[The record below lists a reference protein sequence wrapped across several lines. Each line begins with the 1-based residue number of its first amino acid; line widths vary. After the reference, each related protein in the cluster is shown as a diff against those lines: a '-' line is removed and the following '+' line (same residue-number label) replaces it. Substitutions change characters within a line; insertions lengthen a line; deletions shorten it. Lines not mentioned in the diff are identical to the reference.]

1 MEVRIQTHPTSL
13 PTVDPRIPTVPSM
26 AFQVRRDSKVEPLS
40 SNSHNSS
47 DHKEEMDPVKEGH
60 KMEMD
65 K

>member
-1 MEVRIQTHPTSL
+1 
-13 PTVDPRIPTVPSM
+13 M

-47 DHKEEMDPVKEGH
+47 DLSSSDHKEEMDPVKEGH